1 MRAEWKAITRM
12 LEESL
17 AAVRS
22 RTAIKPSVG
31 IILGSGLGGLAD
43 EVEHPV
49 VIPYH
54 DIPHMPR
61 LSAAGHAGELIL
73 GELAG
78 CPVVL
83 MRGRAHLYEGHPAYV
98 ATYGVRLMQM
108 MGAEMLV
115 ASNAAGGLN
124 PRFQVGDLVLLDGH
138 INLMHASGLSANESG
153 NQQATA
159 GLVHRSGPVYDVELL
174 RNAQAA
180 AHGLGYGLSRGVY
193 LATLGPTY
201 ETRAEYRMFRRI
213 GADMVGMSTVPETI
227 LAASLGM
234 RVLAFSVIT
243 NVASPD
249 SLTETTHEDVLVAAQ
264 NAQVRLVSILKRIFA
279 EKML

>member
-1 MRAEWKAITRM
+1 M
-12 LEESL
+12 LEASL

-22 RTAIKPSVG
+22 RTVLKPRVG
-31 IILGSGLGGLAD
+31 IILGSGLGGLAG
-43 EVEHPV
+43 EVEKPI

-54 DIPHMPR
+54 DILGMPH

-73 GELAG
+73 GELSG

-83 MRGRAHLYEGHPAYV
+83 MRGRAHLYEGHPAFA
-98 ATYGVRLMQM
+98 ATYGVRLMKAL
-108 MGAEMLV
+108 GAATLI

-124 PRFQVGDLVLLDGH
+124 PRFQVGELVLLDGH
-138 INLMHASGLSANESG
+138 INLMHASGLKANENLDQSANI
-153 NQQATA
+153 
-159 GLVHRSGPVYDVELL
+159 GLVHRTGPVYDPELL
-174 RNAQAA
+174 KAAQAA
-180 AHGLGYGLSRGVY
+180 AHTLGFGLSRGVY

-201 ETRAEYRMFRRI
+201 ETRAEYRMFRRL

-227 LAASLGM
+227 LGASLGM

-249 SLTETTHEDVLVAAQ
+249 CLTETTHEDVLVAAQ
-264 NAQVRLVSILKRIFA
+264 NAQVRLVGILRQLLA
-279 EKML
+279 ADGTL